1 MKNRKFIV
9 IAFAVLL
16 MTAMMSLSACNRNQ
30 EPAVQPVQ
38 PVQAPTEAPAEIP
51 TETPTEPA
59 PSEPVWVA
67 GKAKANYV
75 EAVYDT
81 LARGTEVSVT
91 GKFAH
96 YYVISAEPYDL
107 LVDERCIRLE
117 TEDAFESYVAYS
129 RYNRPV
135 FDSVYMRNE
144 PVTRLTTNVKL
155 TVLEAKDNWALV
167 EWADGKGYMKAEDI
181 SKSWIA
187 PKSSSDSSESGGA
200 GPADGTDVDVNFLST
215 TEHQNELMLL
225 GSYYGPKMEEKAA
238 KGIVIADNTEAY
250 ITVFGFGEDVK
261 VVASDDQNC
270 TIYLGDGV
278 TVQIPRYLVR
288 LEDDPIDEIFTGF
301 SASGAVV
308 FKDYQGRTEH
318 TQLKFNNEVQVL
330 YKLPALGYEGE
341 EIYVVVVDGE
351 TMYMHVRTISQ
362 TKRMASSGKSSA
374 ESDAPVDVWT
384 PPML

>member
-1 MKNRKFIV
+1 MKNRKFII

-16 MTAMMSLSACNRNQ
+16 MTAMLSMSACNRNQ
-30 EPAVQPVQ
+30 EPAVQPTE
-38 PVQAPTEAPAEIP
+38 PVLAPTEAAAEIP
-51 TETPTEPA
+51 AETPTEPA
-59 PSEPVWVA
+59 PSEPAWVA

-75 EAVYDT
+75 EAIYKT
-81 LARGTEVSVT
+81 LERGTEVDVT

-96 YYVISAEPYDL
+96 YFVISAEPYDL
-107 LVDERCIRLE
+107 LVDERYIRLE
-117 TEDAFESYVAYS
+117 TEETFESYVAYS

-135 FDSVYMRNE
+135 FDSVYMRTE
-144 PVTRLTTNVKL
+144 PITRLATNVKL
-155 TVLEAKDNWALV
+155 TVLEAKDNWVLV

-187 PKSSSDSSESGGA
+187 PKSSSDSSEGGSA
-200 GPADGTDVDVNFLST
+200 PADGTDVDVNFLSA
-215 TEHQNELMLL
+215 TEQQNELMLL
-225 GSYYGPKMEEKAA
+225 GSYYGPKMEEKAS
-238 KGIVIADNTEAY
+238 KGIVIADETEAY
-250 ITVFGFGEDVK
+250 ITVFGFGEDIK
-261 VVASDDQNC
+261 VVTSDDKIC
-270 TIYLGDGV
+270 SIYLGDGV
-278 TVQIPRYLVR
+278 TVQVPRHLVR
-288 LEDDPIDEIFTGF
+288 LESDPVDDIFTGF

-318 TQLKFNNEVQVL
+318 TQLKFNSEVQVL

-351 TMYMHVRTISQ
+351 TMYMHVCTISQ
-362 TKRMASSGKSSA
+362 TKRMASSGKSS